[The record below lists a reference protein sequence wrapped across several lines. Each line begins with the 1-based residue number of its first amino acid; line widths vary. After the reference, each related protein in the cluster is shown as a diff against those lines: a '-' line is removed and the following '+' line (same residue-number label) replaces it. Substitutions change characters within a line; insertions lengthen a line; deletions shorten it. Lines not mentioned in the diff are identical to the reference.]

1 MLMKKSILLIA
12 LGILLLAVDIRIPA
26 GEAYPEIHE
35 VEEGLGEELQKRIIN
50 HFIGEKPGIDIVSD
64 LAGYILVF
72 IGAVLLAAKSRKMY
86 FALIFIP
93 VAVYLYVTIPM
104 MPYNYEGRELF
115 LKTAGSNFMIVFF
128 EILIEFFVIHGII
141 AITDCIQNKWQN
153 NELLLG
159 WIAAM
164 FSKGILAGIN
174 FFYGRGILYYAYSIV
189 LIGLTLFYLS
199 RLFATLKGKPAEADT

>member
-1 MLMKKSILLIA
+1 
-12 LGILLLAVDIRIPA
+12 
-26 GEAYPEIHE
+26 
-35 VEEGLGEELQKRIIN
+35 
-50 HFIGEKPGIDIVSD
+50 
-64 LAGYILVF
+64 
-72 IGAVLLAAKSRKMY
+72 
-86 FALIFIP
+86 
-93 VAVYLYVTIPM
+93 
-104 MPYNYEGRELF
+104 
-115 LKTAGSNFMIVFF
+115 MIVFF